1 MIKNN
6 NLGNEYQNFK
16 DLQFLILKQLLNKSL
31 SISENTQEQFIIQK
45 NIDLLLELKRG
56 NKRNLHNLYDSNI
69 NKHY

>member
-1 MIKNN
+1 VIKNN